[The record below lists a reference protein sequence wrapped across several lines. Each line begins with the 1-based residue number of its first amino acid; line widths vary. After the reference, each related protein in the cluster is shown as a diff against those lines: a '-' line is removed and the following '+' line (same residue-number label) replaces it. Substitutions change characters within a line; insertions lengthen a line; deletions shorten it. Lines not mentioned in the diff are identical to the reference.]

1 MISEFGENANSYCSF
16 ESKETAL
23 LHSENDSLQQ
33 RVNALTH
40 EVRAP
45 RPPAPIFNIKGR
57 RAADAAQVSP
67 RCWKPQKKKRRSGCT
82 GAAGRMNTQGHTAP
96 EVDTCFY
103 CLCEDSYSPT
113 SNPDP

>member
-40 EVRAP
+40 EVRGPTTP
-45 RPPAPIFNIKGR
+45 RKLANVA
-57 RAADAAQVSP
+57 RACCRCLAA
-67 RCWKPQKKKRRSGCT
+67 KKKAKNKKNKKRG
-82 GAAGRMNTQGHTAP
+82 
-96 EVDTCFY
+96 
-103 CLCEDSYSPT
+103 
-113 SNPDP
+113 